1 MAARTRRFLPL
12 AFDLAG
18 KRVLVAGAGRVAA
31 RKVRLL
37 LAHGARPLVVAPRAT
52 AGLRALAAAGRISWR
67 ARRCRAD
74 DLRGVW
80 LAIAATDDRAVN
92 AALSRACRRRRLWCN
107 AVDDLGQCSVIAMAV
122 RRRRGAVVAA
132 GTDGRRPELAGP
144 LAAHLAE
151 AADAY
156 LARRRQS

>member
-1 MAARTRRFLPL
+1 MAARARRFLPL
-12 AFDLAG
+12 ALDLSG
-18 KRVLVAGAGRVAA
+18 KRVLVAGAGRIAA

-37 LAHGARPLVVAPRAT
+37 LAHGALPLVVAPQAT
-52 AGLRALAAAGRISWR
+52 AGLRALARSGRIAWR
-67 ARRCRAD
+67 ARRYRAA
-74 DLRGVW
+74 DLRGAW
-80 LAIAATDDRAVN
+80 LAVAATDDRAVN
-92 AALSRACRRRRLWCN
+92 AAISRDCRRRRLWCN
-107 AVDDLGQCSVIAMAV
+107 AVDDLARCSVIAMAV

-156 LARRRQS
+156 LARRHQP